1 MGGSRP
7 PLPPLSAIVLPT
19 WQYPVKS
26 PYSATNYTKK
36 EASYMQKENF
46 SIIYMVMKAMGGKS
60 MKTVQKKFENM
71 T

>member
-1 MGGSRP
+1 
-7 PLPPLSAIVLPT
+7 
-19 WQYPVKS
+19 
-26 PYSATNYTKK
+26 
-36 EASYMQKENF
+36 MQKENF